1 MLFYKIII
9 LAFTLINSRLCYPIA
24 QEQLPDTPYY
34 VKPLNLNEQSEQT
47 NLEAKVQDRKATEEN
62 SVSFDDL
69 LDSFGDN
76 SDQTDENETS
86 TVNTRTGFY
95 FLLDWNSF
103 LDIDDQLGRRVNLRF
118 QPKVG
123 DPKRFLSVSVP

>member
-76 SDQTDENETS
+76 SDQTDENES
-86 TVNTRTGFY
+86 ATVNTRTGFY

>member
-62 SVSFDDL
+62 SVSLDDL

-76 SDQTDENETS
+76 SDQTDENES
-86 TVNTRTGFY
+86 ATVNTRTGFY

>member
-24 QEQLPDTPYY
+24 QEQLPDTPYD
-34 VKPLNLNEQSEQT
+34 VKPQNLNEQSEQT

-76 SDQTDENETS
+76 SDQTDENES
-86 TVNTRTGFY
+86 ATVNTRTGFY

>member
-24 QEQLPDTPYY
+24 QEQLPDTPYD

-47 NLEAKVQDRKATEEN
+47 NLEAKVQYRKATEEN

-76 SDQTDENETS
+76 SDQTDENES
-86 TVNTRTGFY
+86 ATVNTRTGFY